1 MRVTGQTNSNLDM
14 VNLRASLPTKK
25 VYTQLIKY
33 PQEIIPVMDQAFKD
47 LRIAV
52 AEEDQQNG
60 IEEIRAMK
68 GRMKFMK

>member
-14 VNLRASLPTKK
+14 VNLRAFLPTKK
-25 VYTQLIKY
+25 VYTQLIKH

-60 IEEIRAMK
+60 IEGIRAMK